1 MSIAE
6 FEQQKVMESRKE
18 LSSELLEPRW
28 SVISFEKCEASG
40 LTYAAALQ
48 KMAELESNRISGL
61 CIVTDE
67 TAQKVGSGSRQ

>member
-6 FEQQKVMESRKE
+6 LEQQKVAESRKE
-18 LSSELLEPRW
+18 LASELLESRW

-48 KMAELESNRISGL
+48 TMDELESNKISGL

-67 TAQKVGSGSRQ
+67 AAERTAS